1 MCDVIDPNEFSGYAV
16 IASQAGVEVK
26 CVTEM
31 VDTSYEKEVHC
42 RYTDSHGLRRFI
54 LTRDV
59 KSIKIT
65 REVLDGLGFRCV
77 WDTQGS
83 GCVMQYMRYSV
94 CDEDDL
100 ATYLSI
106 TIEIHSLGA
115 QIIHIKNG
123 DTSEYQGR
131 MDTLHKLQMIC
142 RAMGISDVDNMY
154 KKMIN
159 VHGQEKIQEVD
170 R

>member
-1 MCDVIDPNEFSGYAV
+1 MCDSIDLNEFSGYAV

-65 REVLDGLGFRCV
+65 REILQGLGFRCV

-83 GCVMQYMRYSV
+83 GCMMQYMKYYVSG
-94 CDEDDL
+94 DNDL
-100 ATYLSI
+100 ATYISI
-106 TIEIHSLGA
+106 RIETYSLGA
-115 QIIHIKNG
+115 QVIHIKNG
-123 DTSEYQGR
+123 ETSEYSGR
-131 MDTLHKLQMIC
+131 IETLHKLQMIC
-142 RAMGISDVDNMY
+142 RAMDIDDVDEMY

-159 VHGQEKIQEVD
+159 VDGQEKIQEVD

>member
-1 MCDVIDPNEFSGYAV
+1 MDRMCDSIDLMEFSGYAV
-16 IASQAGVEVK
+16 IASQAGAEVK

-65 REVLDGLGFRCV
+65 REILEGLGFRCV

-83 GCVMQYMRYSV
+83 GCVMQYMRCSV

-106 TIEIHSLGA
+106 TIEIHSLGL
-115 QIIHIKNG
+115 QVIYIRNG
-123 DTSEYQGR
+123 ETSEYKGR
-131 MDTLHKLQMIC
+131 TDTLHRLQMIC
-142 RAMGISDVDNMY
+142 RSMGIDDIDSAY
-154 KKMIN
+154 RRMI
-159 VHGQEKIQEVD
+159 KIDEFQGD
-170 R
+170 QK

>member
-1 MCDVIDPNEFSGYAV
+1 MGKVCDLIDPMEFSGYAV
-16 IASQAGVEVK
+16 IASQAGSEIK

-31 VDTSYEKEVHC
+31 VDTSYKKEVHC

-59 KSIKIT
+59 KPINIT
-65 REVLDGLGFRCV
+65 REVLEDLGFRCV

-83 GCVMQYMRYSV
+83 GCMMQYMRYSV

-106 TIEIHSLGA
+106 TIEVHSLGA
-115 QIIHIKNG
+115 QVIYIRNG
-123 DTSEYQGR
+123 ETSEYQGR
-131 MDTLHKLQMIC
+131 IDTLHKLQMIC
-142 RAMGISDVDNMY
+142 RTMGIDDIDSAY
-154 KKMIN
+154 RRMI
-159 VHGQEKIQEVD
+159 KIDE
-170 R
+170 